1 MPCWPAANN
10 EAKKVKPRPFDY
22 VRPDTVEEALA
33 LLAEYGDDAR
43 ILAGG
48 QSLVPMLNLRLI
60 DASVLIDISRIAAL
74 DVIRD
79 LGRNVEIGAAVTQNK
94 LMAWPQLDRK
104 LPLLAAALPFVGH
117 FQTRNKGT
125 VCGSIAHADPSSEI
139 PLALAVLGGEVVL
152 RSKKR
157 GERVLGANE
166 FQKDMLTTAREPD
179 ELIVAVRFPVI
190 AGQGIAFREVARR
203 HGDFAIIA
211 VAAVVDN
218 RGAARLGV
226 GGMAGRP
233 QVRRIFQRSGR
244 GGRGVGA
251 GTRRLRG
258 FARLGGDAARSVQES
273 RARCDRGGAT
283 MRRVNKAKRRASR
296 SRSTAASS
304 RPRPSRA
311 CCSAISFAKRSAQ
324 PAPMSAASTASAA
337 PARC

>member
-1 MPCWPAANN
+1 M
-10 EAKKVKPRPFDY
+10 KPRPFDY
-22 VRPDTVEEALA
+22 VRPDTVEEALE

-60 DASVLIDISRIAAL
+60 DASVIIDISRIAAL

-79 LGRNVEIGAAVTQNK
+79 QGRDIEIGAAVTQNK
-94 LMAWPQLDRK
+94 LMAWPELAQK
-104 LPLLAAALPFVGH
+104 LPLLSAALPFVGH

-139 PLALAVLGGEVVL
+139 PLALAVLGGEIVL
-152 RSKKR
+152 RSQR

-179 ELIVAVRFPVI
+179 ELIVAVRFPVM
-190 AGQGIAFREVARR
+190 AGQGVAFREVARR
-203 HGDFAIIA
+203 HGDFAIVA

-233 QVRRIFQRSGR
+233 QVRRIFNDPA
-244 GGRGVGA
+244 GA
-251 GTRRLRG
+251 V
-258 FARLGGDAARSVQES
+258 AAWAQELEGYEDLHAS
-273 RARCDRGGAT
+273 AE
-283 MRRVNKAKRRASR
+283 MRRDLFKNLAPDVIAEAQQC
-296 SRSTAASS
+296 AA
-304 RPRPSRA
+304 
-311 CCSAISFAKRSAQ
+311 
-324 PAPMSAASTASAA
+324 
-337 PARC
+337 